1 MEDDR
6 GYAYNINQNL
16 PKLANPSMRPP
27 LVRIDIGSMI
37 SGARH
42 VIAQ

>member
-1 MEDDR
+1 
-6 GYAYNINQNL
+6 
-16 PKLANPSMRPP
+16 MRTILIRICLNSRIRQRAP
-27 LVRIDIGSMI
+27 LVRIDIWSMI